1 MRHEIRLK
9 IGPVRFRVGS
19 DWAGPVAAL
28 QSLYREYPAA
38 DGVPDYSVRLEATR
52 PWRRFIRPSVAVRG
66 DHMLPDALP
75 LDLAHGVL
83 AAEIGMNLQLALGER
98 RWLLLHASSVAR
110 DGRALIMTG
119 ESGSGKSTLA
129 AVLAARGWRLMG
141 DEFALVDLATGAV
154 RAFPRATSLKNE
166 AIDEMLL
173 HVPEARFGGEL
184 TGTPK
189 GRLRH
194 LRPDARAIAEMD
206 QPATPALIL
215 FPRFG
220 PPEGAEAMG
229 EAETLV
235 RLTQASTNYVP
246 LRRAGYDALTR
257 LVTSVPAVAVDYP
270 DTDSA
275 VALVEHLWAG
285 L

>member
-1 MRHEIRLK
+1 LK

-19 DWAGPVAAL
+19 DWAAPIAALRSLYRDYPVAA
-28 QSLYREYPAA
+28 
-38 DGVPDYSVRLEATR
+38 GVPDYTVRLEAER

-66 DHMLPDALP
+66 DHVLPDALP
-75 LDLAHGVL
+75 LDLTHGVL

-98 RWLLLHASSVAR
+98 RWLLLHASSVER
-110 DGRALIMTG
+110 EGRAIMMTG

-129 AVLAARGWRLMG
+129 AVLATRGWRLMG
-141 DEFALVDLATGAV
+141 DEFALVDLASGAL
-154 RAFPRATSLKNE
+154 RAFPRATSLKNA
-166 AIDEMLL
+166 AIDEMLAR
-173 HVPEARFGGEL
+173 VPEARFGTEL

-194 LRPDARAIAEMD
+194 LRPDAAAIAAMD
-206 QPATPALIL
+206 VPATPALIL

-229 EAETLV
+229 AAEVFV

-246 LRRAGYDALTR
+246 LGRGGYDALTR
-257 LVTSVPAVAVDYP
+257 LVTQVPAVAIDYP
-270 DTDSA
+270 DTDAA
-275 VALVEHLWAG
+275 VAVVERLWAA